1 MPSGYFYFTGGGL
14 RCPYAPKFESRC
26 SVEEMTSTRWWFG
39 LGPWRYFFGLEA
51 DAVVTIHNEDFRPTF
66 KVPTGM
72 RQVFYILEPPQKWGP
87 GRAPLGYNDALLASY
102 WRGSDIPIPY
112 RLVKYELMWGQDF
125 NKFEFEHSSCR
136 QWIPGK
142 DSRQEQRPINKRRLV
157 AAMISNC
164 WSKGRLK
171 YIKYLQQFIPVDVY
185 GSCGSF
191 SCAKSNYSGCLAA
204 IGQQYKFFLSFEN
217 NKCEDYITEKF
228 FENALK

>member
-1 MPSGYFYFTGGGL
+1 M
-14 RCPYAPKFESRC
+14 
-26 SVEEMTSTRWWFG
+26 EEMTSTRWWFG